1 MAFFPHDVGSPI
13 AAPRPAVDWEEADCL
28 LCGQRDWLPLIEAQD
43 PLPGGNGLWFVVV
56 QCQKCG
62 LCFTNP
68 RPTLAT
74 MDSFY
79 LPSYSPH
86 QGRSPSKC
94 LADCDSIPAKMPR
107 RYRNPFSALKPGRLL
122 DFGCGSGRFIQRM
135 RQRGWR
141 VTGLDSSPNAIELV
155 RNQLG
160 LNAMLGSLP
169 HPDLRSGSF
178 DLITMWHS
186 LEHVH
191 APLSVLRDA
200 FRLLAP
206 GGKLHVA
213 VPNIDSLPFR
223 WFGSTWFGLDVPRHL
238 THFAPWTLH
247 LMLERAGFRVGPIEM
262 VRHSKWLRCS
272 AQRACERGPQPAWR
286 RSLQNRSLSRLVS
299 RYCSFV
305 HQSDCMV
312 VTAEALTF

>member
-1 MAFFPHDVGSPI
+1 MAFFPYDVASPT

-86 QGRSPSKC
+86 QGRSPTKL
-94 LADCDSIPAKMPR
+94 LADGNSIPAKMPR

-135 RQRGWR
+135 RQRGWH
-141 VTGLDSSPNAIELV
+141 VTGLDSSATAIELV

-160 LNAMLGSLP
+160 LNVMLGSLP
-169 HPDLRSGSF
+169 APRPAVRQLRS
-178 DLITMWHS
+178 H
-186 LEHVH
+186 H
-191 APLSVLRDA
+191 
-200 FRLLAP
+200 
-206 GGKLHVA
+206 HVA
-213 VPNIDSLPFR
+213 LAGAR
-223 WFGSTWFGLDVPRHL
+223 PRASAGAAGRIPAAGARRQ
-238 THFAPWTLH
+238 TARR
-247 LMLERAGFRVGPIEM
+247 RAQHR
-262 VRHSKWLRCS
+262 
-272 AQRACERGPQPAWR
+272 
-286 RSLQNRSLSRLVS
+286 
-299 RYCSFV
+299 
-305 HQSDCMV
+305 
-312 VTAEALTF
+312 